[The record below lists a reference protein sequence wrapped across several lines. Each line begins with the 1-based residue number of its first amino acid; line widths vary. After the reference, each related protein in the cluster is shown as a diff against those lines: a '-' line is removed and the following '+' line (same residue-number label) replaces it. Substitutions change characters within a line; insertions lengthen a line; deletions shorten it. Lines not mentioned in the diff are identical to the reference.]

1 MALPYQDDIVNIPKS
16 SFTAFRLTYQSP
28 KHLSDTSK
36 CILLGS
42 VPHLW
47 LLDNKLGFF
56 TGATNHAKS
65 KVKKRFKT
73 AVETVNK
80 SIRSNSG
87 YKTNNSCREG
97 PEGGF
102 NLFFKDS
109 KRNDINKIVNEIV
122 LGQDRETEEISDAN
136 YESNDD
142 FDVPRGDFDTTAASS
157 ESSLGYYDP
166 VTEVSSPVKSFFYP
180 AKFDMKSQDGNGDFS
195 GFNIENLEMDDI
207 VDLQTPENSDA
218 RRESVVLTGES
229 TIVINDPAA

>member
-16 SFTAFRLTYQSP
+16 SFTAFRLTYQNP
-28 KHLSDTSK
+28 KLLSDTSK

-42 VPHLW
+42 IPNLW

-65 KVKKRFKT
+65 KVKKRFKS
-73 AVETVNK
+73 AVGTVNK
-80 SIRSNSG
+80 SIRSSSG
-87 YKTNNSCREG
+87 YKMNNNCGEG

-102 NLFFKDS
+102 NLFFRGA
-109 KRNDINKIVNEIV
+109 KRNDINKIVNEIA
-122 LGQDRETEEISDAN
+122 LEQDRETEEISNAN

-142 FDVPRGDFDTTAASS
+142 AGVLSGDFDTTAASS

-195 GFNIENLEMDDI
+195 GFKFRKSRNGRY
-207 VDLQTPENSDA
+207 
-218 RRESVVLTGES
+218 RRFTDV
-229 TIVINDPAA
+229 